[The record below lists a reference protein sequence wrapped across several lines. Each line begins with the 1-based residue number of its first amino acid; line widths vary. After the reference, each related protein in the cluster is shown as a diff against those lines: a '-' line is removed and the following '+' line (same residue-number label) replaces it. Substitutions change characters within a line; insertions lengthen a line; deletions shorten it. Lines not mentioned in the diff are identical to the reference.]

1 MGGEDLRAKSP
12 ESRVQRK
19 RKRKSYWLFVIRGG
33 RRRKRNVEFWILKNS
48 EGL

>member
-19 RKRKSYWLFVIRGG
+19 RKSYWLFVIRGG
-33 RRRKRNVEFWILKNS
+33 KEEEEKCWILNF
-48 EGL
+48 GF